1 MNLAALLQDRARRHP
16 ERPALIDSRRGRD
29 RIVSFGELARRVSAG
44 ANLLRETGLRRGQVV
59 LVFQPVSI
67 ELYEF
72 LLAAFHSGIRVMLAD
87 PSAGRD
93 FLSLCCKRLTP
104 DAFFGSWKAQCLRLA
119 VSEMRRIDTAIV
131 AGPWFPGARKWRTD
145 VGDMPLVEVPDEEP
159 ALITFTSGS
168 TGVPK
173 AAVRSHGFLFA
184 QHRELS
190 AALDFEDAGVDLITL
205 PVFVLANLA
214 SGLTSVLAATD
225 LAHPGSPD
233 AVAIRTQCEQF
244 GVTRCTASP
253 AFFEGLLKSPGGL
266 PAFRKLYTGGA
277 PVFPDLLRR
286 LNTALPDADIHSV
299 YGSTEAEP
307 IAHFPADQMDAQT
320 DVVTRAGGGLCAG
333 VPVSSI
339 GLRIIADC
347 WGGPLGP
354 MNQSDFSAMNVSSG
368 EAGEIVVSGEH
379 VLRGYLEGIGD
390 NETKIHVDAD
400 VWHRTGDAGWID
412 GQGRLWLLGRCAEKL
427 PPFPAPAGLP
437 LEALRY
443 PFAVEC
449 ALREEFPETR
459 MAAIGW
465 RERRTLV
472 VGKTCGQQEIEAIR
486 AKAVQL
492 GVGNVFCLEA
502 LPLDRRHN
510 AKIDYPALRQA
521 LGKIAAEPPRA

>member
-1 MNLAALLQDRARRHP
+1 MNLTKLLQERARLHP
-16 ERPALIDSRRGRD
+16 ERPALIDWHKRCD
-29 RIVSFGELARRVSAG
+29 RVLCFGELARRVSAG
-44 ANLLRETGLRRGQVV
+44 ADALRQMGLSRGHVV

-93 FLSLCCKRLTP
+93 FLSLCCKRLAP
-104 DAFFGSWKAQCLRLA
+104 DAFFGSWKAQCLRMA
-119 VSEMRRIDTAIV
+119 VPEMRRIGTAITP
-131 AGPWFPGARKWRTD
+131 GPWFPGARKWRTD
-145 VGDMPLVEVPDEEP
+145 EGNMPLVEVPDEEP

-173 AAVRSHGFLFA
+173 AAVRSHGFLLA
-184 QHRELS
+184 QHRELC
-190 AALDFEDAGVDLITL
+190 AALDFDDAEVDLITL

-233 AVAIRTQCEQF
+233 AEAIRGQCERL

-253 AFFEGLLKSPGGL
+253 AFLEGLLKSRDGM

-286 LNTALPDADIHSV
+286 LRAALPDAGIHSV

-307 IAHFPADQMDAQT
+307 IAHFPADQMDAET
-320 DVVTRAGGGLCAG
+320 DVVTCSGGGLCAG
-333 VPVSSI
+333 KPVSSI
-339 GLRIIADC
+339 ALRIIIDR
-347 WGGPLGP
+347 WGDPLGP
-354 MNQSDFSAMNVSSG
+354 MRQAEFSEMAVSNG
-368 EAGEIVVSGEH
+368 QAGEIAVSGRH
-379 VLRGYLEGIGD
+379 VLRGYLQGIGD
-390 NETKIHVDAD
+390 SETKIHVDAD

-412 GQGRLWLLGRCAEKL
+412 GRGRLWLLGRCAEKL
-427 PPFPAPAGLP
+427 PSFPATAGLP
-437 LEALRY
+437 EEALRY

-449 ALREEFPETR
+449 ALREEFPEIR

-465 RERRTLV
+465 RGQRALV
-472 VGKTCGQQEIEAIR
+472 VGRTCGPQEIEAIR
-486 AKAVQL
+486 EKAAQL
-492 GVGNVFCLEA
+492 GVEDVICLEE

-521 LGKIAAEPPRA
+521 LEENESESPYG

>member
-1 MNLAALLQDRARRHP
+1 MNLAALLQERARQHP
-16 ERPALIDSRRGRD
+16 ERPALIDSRCCRD

-44 ANLLRETGLRRGQVV
+44 GDFLRETGLRRGQVV

-93 FLSLCCKRLTP
+93 FLSLCCRRLTP
-104 DAFFGSWKAQCLRLA
+104 DAFFGSWKAQCLRL
-119 VSEMRRIDTAIV
+119 VVPEMRRIDTAIV
-131 AGPWFPGARKWRTD
+131 AGRWFPGARKWRTD
-145 VGDMPLVEVPDEEP
+145 EGDIPLVDVPDEEP

-173 AAVRSHGFLFA
+173 AAVRSHGFLLA

-190 AALDFEDAGVDLITL
+190 AALDFEDAEVDLITL

-225 LAHPGSPD
+225 LGHPGSPD
-233 AVAIRTQCEQF
+233 AVAIRGQCGRL

-266 PAFRKLYTGGA
+266 PRFRKVFTGGA
-277 PVFPDLLRR
+277 PVFSDLLRR
-286 LNTALPDADIHSV
+286 LRAALPDAAIHSV

-307 IAHFPADQMDAQT
+307 ISHFPADEADSETDAIT
-320 DVVTRAGGGLCAG
+320 CAGGGLCAG
-333 VPVSSI
+333 VPVAEI
-339 GLRIIADC
+339 GLRIIADH
-347 WGGPLGP
+347 WGEPLGP
-354 MNQSDFSAMNVSSG
+354 LSLEEFSAMSAPNG
-368 EAGEIVVSGEH
+368 QAGEIVVSGKH

-390 NETKIHVDAD
+390 SETKIHVDAD

-412 GQGRLWLLGRCAEKL
+412 GQGRVWLLGRCTEKL
-427 PPFPAPAGLP
+427 PPFPAPGGMP
-437 LEALRY
+437 VEALRY

-449 ALREEFPETR
+449 ALREAFPGIR
-459 MAAIGW
+459 MAALGW
-465 RERRTLV
+465 EERRTLV
-472 VGKTCGQQEIEAIR
+472 VGGTCGPPPIAAIR
-486 AKAVQL
+486 AKAEEFGIHDV
-492 GVGNVFCLEA
+492 VCIENM
-502 LPLDRRHN
+502 PMDRRHN
-510 AKIDYPALRQA
+510 AKIDYPALREI
-521 LGKIAAEPPRA
+521 LSETRTE